1 MNNHQTYCINAPV
14 HFSSVSLISA
24 YNAHTYGEHHN
35 SFITR
40 GEQYE
45 MYCMVFTLEGNAK
58 IVLKNGREFKL
69 LKNSVFFGCNSNINY
84 MESNCQHWH
93 QLAYWFAILNI
104 DLPVNNVYP
113 LNELDASKENRYIDK
128 LILLMQTHQKNNLNY
143 ANALCSEKLFETLG
157 KINYSNYMHNERLD
171 KILSYINTNI
181 EKNLTLKDIAEE
193 FHYCEKHLNHIFQ
206 STMHLPPK
214 KFISDTKLDNV
225 CFLLSTTSL
234 TLQELAEKYS
244 YVSASHLANRFKQRF
259 GITPSEYRKVNCSV
273 KYLPQKNK

>member
-1 MNNHQTYCINAPV
+1 
-14 HFSSVSLISA
+14 
-24 YNAHTYGEHHN
+24 
-35 SFITR
+35 
-40 GEQYE
+40 

-69 LKNSVFFGCNSNINY
+69 HKNSVFFGCNSNINY
-84 MESNCQHWH
+84 MESNCEHWH

-143 ANALCSEKLFETLG
+143 VNALCSEKLFETLR

-206 STMHLPPK
+206 STAFAAQKIYQRHKIGQRVLPPFDDLVDFAGTCRK
-214 KFISDTKLDNV
+214 IFV
-225 CFLLSTTSL
+225 CFR
-234 TLQELAEKYS
+234 KP
-244 YVSASHLANRFKQRF
+244 F
-259 GITPSEYRKVNCSV
+259 GKPF
-273 KYLPQKNK
+273 